1 MRFATMHTRIFAFIL
16 ACLASFNVAWAQ
28 VEEEASQA
36 RLGTIDYAVI
46 VLYFAILIYM
56 GFYFAK
62 REKNTEAFFLGG
74 RKIPW
79 WAVGISIFGTSL
91 SAITYISIPATAYK
105 DGGNW
110 IGGFFN
116 MGILFIAPFIALVYI
131 PRLLT
136 RKYSTAYEYLE
147 VRFNLL
153 TRMYGSLCFA
163 IFQLG
168 RMAIVLYLPA
178 IAMQAATGINI
189 YFCIVAMGVLATLY
203 TVLGGI
209 EAVIW
214 TDVIQSV
221 VLLIGALLALG
232 LIFVNIDG
240 GLSTVIDMAQAEDK
254 MRIADDS
261 RGTFNIYTASI
272 FVIIIGG
279 MITNAYPAVADQT
292 VVQRYLS
299 TATPKEAAKALWVN
313 AAMTLPMQ
321 LLFFGMGTA
330 LWVYY
335 TTHPSELPEGLQNDA
350 IVPLFVVQQFPTGLK
365 GLLIAG
371 LFAASMSS
379 LDSSM
384 NSLSSVLVNDYYK
397 RFVSGVTEVKALLL
411 ARVTTFALGVLGTLG
426 AVYVAMTN
434 NKTLFEAFVSLLSFA
449 GSGLTGIF
457 LLGTMTKRANGIG
470 AFSGAILSGIVMYF
484 ITKSDIHGYM
494 HAVFGCFTA
503 FFGGYIISLLTG
515 GNPEAEDESAEPENA

>member
-1 MRFATMHTRIFAFIL
+1 MRFSLMHSRIALLCCTFL
-16 ACLASFNVAWAQ
+16 LSMNTTWAQ
-28 VEEEASQA
+28 ATENADPA
-36 RLGTIDYAVI
+36 RLAVIDYAVI
-46 VLYFAILIYM
+46 FVYFAVLVWM

-62 REKNTEAFFLGG
+62 RESSTDAFFLGG

-91 SAITYISIPATAYK
+91 SAITYIAIPASAFA
-105 DGGNW
+105 GNW
-110 IGGFFN
+110 VGGLFN
-116 MGILFIAPFIALVYI
+116 MGILLIAPFVALVYI

-136 RKYSTAYEYLE
+136 HPYSTAYEYLE
-147 VRFNLL
+147 KRFNLP
-153 TRMYGSLCFA
+153 TRIYGSLCFA

-168 RMAIVLYLPA
+168 RMSIVLYLPA
-178 IAMQAATGINI
+178 IAMAAATGIDI
-189 YFCIVAMGVLATLY
+189 YFCIITMGIMATLY

-221 VLLIGALLALG
+221 VLLIGAILAL
-232 LIFVNIDG
+232 IMIIMKIDG
-240 GLSTVIDMAQAEDK
+240 GLPVMIEMANAENK
-254 MRIADDS
+254 MHFATWSWDVYS
-261 RGTFNIYTASI
+261 AGVLVVVVGGTFSA
-272 FVIIIGG
+272 
-279 MITNAYPAVADQT
+279 AYPVMADQT

-299 TATPKEAAKALWVN
+299 TSSPKEAAKALWVN

-335 TTHPSELPEGLQNDA
+335 TTHPGELPADLQSDA
-350 IVPLFVVQQFPTGLK
+350 IVPFFVIQHFPMGLK

-397 RFVSGVTEVKALLL
+397 RFIPNVPEDRALLV
-411 ARVTTFALGVLGTLG
+411 ARIITLALGVIGTAG
-426 AVYVAMTN
+426 AVYVATTN
-434 NKTLFEAFVSLLSFA
+434 DTTLFDKFVKLLGFV
-449 GSGLTGIF
+449 GGGLSGIF
-457 LLGTMTKRANGIG
+457 ALGTLTKRANGVG
-470 AFSGAILSGIVMYF
+470 AFTGAVVSGVVMYF
-484 ITKSDIHGYM
+484 TSKTEIHFYL
-494 HAVFGCFTA
+494 HPVIGCTTA
-503 FFGGYIISLLTG
+503 FAVGYLVSVIIGGGKIDEKHELMQEVKE
-515 GNPEAEDESAEPENA
+515 EA

>member
-1 MRFATMHTRIFAFIL
+1 MQKFKHLFIIMSSL
-16 ACLASFNVAWAQ
+16 MLSAQCTWAQ
-28 VEEEASQA
+28 AAEDVTQA
-36 RLGTIDYAVI
+36 RLGKIDYAVI
-46 VLYFAILIYM
+46 VVYFAVLVYM
-56 GFYFAK
+56 GFYFSK

-91 SAITYISIPATAYK
+91 SAITYIAIPASAFA
-105 DGGNW
+105 GNW
-110 IGGFFN
+110 VGGFFN
-116 MGILFIAPFIALVYI
+116 MGILLVAPFVAIVYI
-131 PRLLT
+131 PRLL
-136 RKYSTAYEYLE
+136 KEKHSTAYEYLE
-147 VRFNLL
+147 KRFNLP
-153 TRMYGSLCFA
+153 TRIYGSLCFA

-168 RMAIVLYLPA
+168 RMSIVLYLPA
-178 IAMQAATGINI
+178 IAMTAATGIDI
-189 YFCIVAMGVLATLY
+189 YFCIIAMGVLATLY

-221 VLLIGALLALG
+221 VLLVGAILALV
-232 LIFVNIDG
+232 LIIMRIDG
-240 GLSTVIDMAQAEDK
+240 GLPVMIEMANAEDK
-254 MRIADDS
+254 MHFATWTWDIYSAGVLVVVVG
-261 RGTFNIYTASI
+261 GTFSA
-272 FVIIIGG
+272 
-279 MITNAYPAVADQT
+279 AYPVMADQT

-299 TATPKEAAKALWVN
+299 TSSPKEAAKALWVN

-335 TTHPSELPEGLQNDA
+335 TTNPTELPADLQKDA

-397 RFVSGVTEVKALLL
+397 RFVPNIPEDKALFVARALTLL
-411 ARVTTFALGVLGTLG
+411 LGVLGTLG
-426 AVYVAMTN
+426 AVYVASTN
-434 NKTLFEAFVSLLSFA
+434 DTTLFDKFVKLLGFV
-449 GSGLTGIF
+449 GGGLSGIF
-457 LLGTMTKRANGIG
+457 ALGTLTKRANGIG
-470 AFSGAILSGIVMYF
+470 AFTGAVVSGIVMYY
-484 ITKSDIHGYM
+484 TSKTEIHFYL
-494 HAVFGCFTA
+494 HPVIGCMTA
-503 FFGGYIISLLTG
+503 FIVGYVVSLILG
-515 GNPEAEDESAEPENA
+515 KSKVDLEPDQVTTDS